1 MREPGMLAAL
11 YNGRISW
18 PLWLLKPPTAEH
30 LSPSEKHPVSREAD
44 EWYSR
49 RTLDD
54 SMRN

>member
-18 PLWLLKPPTAEH
+18 PLWLLKPPMAER

-54 SMRN
+54 SMPN